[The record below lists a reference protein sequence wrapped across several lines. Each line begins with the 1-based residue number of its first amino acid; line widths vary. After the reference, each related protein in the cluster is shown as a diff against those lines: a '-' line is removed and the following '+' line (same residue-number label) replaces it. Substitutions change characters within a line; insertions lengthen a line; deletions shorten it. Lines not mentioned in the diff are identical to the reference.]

1 MTAPGRYLSLVISGA
16 KAKSRDPKIQE
27 PSNTRH
33 ACSLVK
39 LSNKPYHVGQSNDSL
54 HSCTVNMSHFASNV
68 NGMAPPYMLN
78 HLKMNFGLHTPRGL
92 IANNNLP
99 EWPSQLHWRQKQTL
113 RHLKQNAQSSVR
125 KNVGSLAF
133 STSKRFGRL
142 QKRIRITRC
151 GGGGVSQPI
160 YSPITVR
167 SQSDLQSDHSPITV
181 RSYVLI
187 AFRFNHSK
195 K

>member
-1 MTAPGRYLSLVISGA
+1 MFIGEAIQQTISCLTIERFITFMHCQYVALCFERKWNGSPIYAHPSENEFWAPH
-16 KAKSRDPKIQE
+16 P
-27 PSNTRH
+27 TR
-33 ACSLVK
+33 A
-39 LSNKPYHVGQSNDSL
+39 
-54 HSCTVNMSHFASNV
+54 HSQQQ
-68 NGMAPPYMLN
+68 
-78 HLKMNFGLHTPRGL
+78 
-92 IANNNLP
+92 LP
-99 EWPSQLHWRQKQTL
+99 EWPSQVHWRQKQTL

-195 K
+195 KKLKI

>member
-1 MTAPGRYLSLVISGA
+1 MFIGEAIQQTISCLTIERFITFMHCQYVALCFERKWNGSPIYA
-16 KAKSRDPKIQE
+16 Q
-27 PSNTRH
+27 PS
-33 ACSLVK
+33 
-39 LSNKPYHVGQSNDSL
+39 D
-54 HSCTVNMSHFASNV
+54 
-68 NGMAPPYMLN
+68 
-78 HLKMNFGLHTPRGL
+78 TPRGL

-151 GGGGVSQPI
+151 GGGGVAQPI
-160 YSPITVR
+160 NSPITVR
-167 SQSDLQSDHSPITV
+167 SQSDHM
-181 RSYVLI
+181 
-187 AFRFNHSK
+187 F
-195 K
+195 

>member
-1 MTAPGRYLSLVISGA
+1 MFIGEAIQQTISCLTIERFITFMHCQYVA
-16 KAKSRDPKIQE
+16 LCFERKW
-27 PSNTRH
+27 
-33 ACSLVK
+33 
-39 LSNKPYHVGQSNDSL
+39 
-54 HSCTVNMSHFASNV
+54 
-68 NGMAPPYMLN
+68 NGSPYMLN
-78 HLKMNFGLHTPRGL
+78 HLKMSFGLHTPRGL

-125 KNVGSLAF
+125 KNVGSVAF
-133 STSKRFGRL
+133 SSSKRFGRL

-151 GGGGVSQPI
+151 GGGGVSQSI

-195 K
+195 IKLKI